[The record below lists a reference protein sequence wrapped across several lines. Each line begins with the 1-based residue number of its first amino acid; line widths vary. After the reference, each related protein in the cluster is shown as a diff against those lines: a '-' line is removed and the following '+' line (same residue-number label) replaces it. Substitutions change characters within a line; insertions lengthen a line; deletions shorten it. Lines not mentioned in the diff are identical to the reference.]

1 MKTIIVLGAGNGQ
14 IALVRWAKAHGYCAA
29 VVSPK
34 GDYPGLA
41 IADKS
46 LYHDIAAVDEI
57 IADPLIAGDEIVAV
71 VSSQLDQ
78 AVVPAAKLAKYFG
91 APSIG
96 PDVATLFTNKY
107 EMRRRA
113 AECGVSVPKCVH
125 VLKAAD
131 LDSTV
136 SPLRFPVMIRPV
148 DNAASRGVY
157 KAASLDEL
165 KRLFPLSVAESKQG
179 VIIEEFVAGKEYV
192 VEAFTCSGRITNL
205 IVGHRDY
212 FDVPGTFIPCATVF
226 RDAESAVDPIEL
238 RLKEANEKLIR
249 GFGLPFGVTH
259 GEFIYNI
266 EQDSIYLVEIA
277 ARGGGVNIASD
288 LIPGA
293 SGVDADDIYMRAS
306 VGEDVPAP
314 HVSHGAAAYFCFM
327 LPEGTVT
334 EVNGADK
341 VSEIPGV
348 IRAVLLNVKIG
359 MKVSAA
365 RDKYSR
371 KGPIL
376 VKAADKL
383 GCYAVCEKVRKVLDV
398 RTDTSPAF
406 GGMIW
411 S

>member
-14 IALVRWAKAHGYCAA
+14 IALVKWAKEHGFLAA

-34 GDYPGLA
+34 GDYPGFA
-41 IADKS
+41 IADKC
-46 LYHDIAAVDEI
+46 LYHDIAAVDDI

-78 AVVPAAKLAKYFG
+78 AVVPAAMLAKHFG
-91 APSIG
+91 VPG
-96 PDVATLFTNKY
+96 VGQDVAMLFTNKY

-113 AECGVSVPKCVH
+113 AECGVAVPKCVH
-125 VLKAAD
+125 VLEIAD
-131 LDSTV
+131 LELAV
-136 SPLRFPVMIRPV
+136 EPLRFPVMIKPV

-157 KAASLDEL
+157 KAKSLDEL
-165 KRLFPLSVAESKQG
+165 KRLFPLSVEESRQG
-179 VIIEEFVAGKEYV
+179 VIIEEFVTGKEYV
-192 VEAFTCSGRITNL
+192 VEAFTCSGRIANL

-212 FDVPGTFIPCATVF
+212 FDVPEVFIPCATVF
-226 RDAESAVDPIEL
+226 RDAESAIDPIEQ
-238 RLKEANEKLIR
+238 RLKEVNEKLIR

-259 GEFIYNI
+259 GEFIYNA

-288 LIPGA
+288 LIPAA

-306 VGEDVPAP
+306 IGEDVPVP
-314 HVSHGAAAYFCFM
+314 HIAHGAAAYFCFM

-334 EVNGADK
+334 EINGADE
-341 VSEIPGV
+341 VVNIPGV
-348 IRAVLLNVKIG
+348 LRSVLSNVKIG
-359 MKVSAA
+359 TKVPAV

-376 VKAADKL
+376 VKALDKP
-383 GCYAVCEKVRKVLDV
+383 GCYTVWEKVRKVLDI
-398 RTDTSPAF
+398 RTDSSPAF
-406 GGMIW
+406 CGMIW